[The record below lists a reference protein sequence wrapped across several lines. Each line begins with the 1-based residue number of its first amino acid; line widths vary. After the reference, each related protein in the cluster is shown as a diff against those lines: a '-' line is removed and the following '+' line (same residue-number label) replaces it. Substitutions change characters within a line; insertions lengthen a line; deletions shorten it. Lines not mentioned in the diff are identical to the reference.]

1 MTEAP
6 SPKTAPWSGPGKTIG
21 RVFGLL
27 ALAMLPSAC
36 DEPAHADKNVVR
48 SIKWVTLS
56 PDIAAQQRRIAG
68 IVEPVDVTALSFE
81 VGGRVEK
88 LHVRLG
94 DRVKAGD
101 ILAELDREPFLLQV
115 RNAEAEV
122 AAAHAVY
129 KEEVQ
134 NLERQ
139 KALFQKG
146 WIAQARLDTAV
157 AGHDAAKSQV
167 GARRAQLNLR
177 HRDLKLATLRAPFDG
192 VVSKKVIEAFEQVSA
207 GEPLFELS
215 GERGLKVTLRVPP
228 ELINQIAQG
237 QRVTVTFPSDAG
249 LSLPGVVTEIGNRAV
264 EANAFPVTVALQGV
278 PKQLRAGLS
287 AEVVFTF
294 PSAGPNS
301 AGPESAG
308 LAAPSGDSLMVP
320 MWSILS
326 GEGQTYYVFRFDA
339 KTSTVQR
346 IAVMIEDLHDNE
358 VQISGDL
365 RSGDVI
371 AAAGVEFLNDGQTV
385 RLMGAEM
392 PYGAG
397 AEQ

>member
-1 MTEAP
+1 MTEA
-6 SPKTAPWSGPGKTIG
+6 SLPKTAAWSGPGKAIG
-21 RVFGLL
+21 RMMGLL
-27 ALAMLPSAC
+27 ALALLPSAC

-139 KALFQKG
+139 EALFQKG
-146 WIAQARLDTAV
+146 WIAKARLDTAV

-215 GERGLKVTLRVPP
+215 GKRGLKVTLRVPP

-249 LSLPGVVTEIGNRAV
+249 LSLPGVVTEIGNRAA
-264 EANAFPVTVALQGV
+264 EANAFPVTVALQEV

-294 PSAGPNS
+294 PGAAPGSGD
-301 AGPESAG
+301 